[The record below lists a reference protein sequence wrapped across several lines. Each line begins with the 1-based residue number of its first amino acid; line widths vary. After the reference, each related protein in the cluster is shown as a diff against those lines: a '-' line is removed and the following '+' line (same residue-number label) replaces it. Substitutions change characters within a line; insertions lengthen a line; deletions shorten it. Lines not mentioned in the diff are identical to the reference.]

1 MAKHAFGGTMDYEN
15 WYVFFVKTGKEKNV
29 IEEIEKFFPNK
40 EVLAKNLGIEL
51 LFKKRGM
58 FYREIE
64 YAFPGYLFVISSFKN
79 DEFIIRT
86 RELVSK
92 SNWIIKLLC
101 YEEKNRAVMN
111 KEDVYLLRELWGDS
125 DFICISEGKIIEGK
139 LKIESGPLVGKEHLI
154 KKISRH
160 KRQAIL
166 EIEVLNRTRHMILGL
181 NTRVE

>member
-1 MAKHAFGGTMDYEN
+1 
-15 WYVFFVKTGKEKNV
+15 
-29 IEEIEKFFPNK
+29 
-40 EVLAKNLGIEL
+40 
-51 LFKKRGM
+51 
-58 FYREIE
+58 
-64 YAFPGYLFVISSFKN
+64 
-79 DEFIIRT
+79 
-86 RELVSK
+86 
-92 SNWIIKLLC
+92 
-101 YEEKNRAVMN
+101 MN